1 MADPKSS
8 QEVGEPESGATP
20 AKKRRRKRRR
30 TGAAA
35 RSAGAGANRFAP
47 RPFPKDTLERALKIP
62 AAIKEKNGGNPW
74 PPEDVAGAVNLSRGA
89 PAFYYLTASARD
101 YGLTDGARDSKKIGL
116 APLGKSLV
124 YPQSERE
131 EAAARLEAFRK
142 VKPFADVLTHYGG
155 NRLPELQYVKNTL
168 KREFELDERYH
179 EEFVELFKAN
189 CEFIG
194 IKEGQALGT
203 AGSGDRRKPGIAR
216 RSTVDGAV
224 TVAEPDEASSLTC
237 FVIMPFTERD
247 NSRPANFFSEVLT
260 RLITPACVS
269 AGFRV
274 VTADR
279 RGSDVI
285 HSTIVNSLLD
295 ADLVVADM
303 TDHNPNVLFELGM
316 RMHAD
321 KPIALIQAE
330 GTTRI
335 FDVDNVLRVLSYNP
349 NLWTSTLDADRPKLT
364 EHVKAAWE
372 HRESLETYM
381 KLLRRKDP
389 AVAIG

>member
-8 QEVGEPESGATP
+8 QEVAEPGGSAAPT
-20 AKKRRRKRRR
+20 KKRRSKRRRKG
-30 TGAAA
+30 TSGQDG
-35 RSAGAGANRFAP
+35 GAGANRFAP

-74 PPEDVAGAVNLSRGA
+74 PPEDVAGAVGLSRGA

-142 VKPFADVLTHYGG
+142 IKPFADVLAHYGG

-168 KREFELDERYH
+168 KREFDLDERYH

-203 AGSGDRRKPGIAR
+203 AGVGERRKAGTTAR
-216 RSTVDGAV
+216 AAVDGAV

-349 NLWTSTLDADRPKLT
+349 NLWTSTLEADRPKLT

-381 KLLRRKDP
+381 KLLRRKDSAP
-389 AVAIG
+389 GR